1 MGLKELRSQS
11 KRICFVLNKMSLVVI
26 VGVLILAII
35 LLVVNL
41 IYISLALY
49 SLGIENIFRTLEEF
63 LEGKNK
69 ESAEAEEYL
78 FFASEVSGA
87 MLAILIVVVILL
99 IVAAVFLAP
108 EEGIAA
114 IGLGGAE
121 AVGAAGAEVGAEA
134 VGAEAGGSLFSSGFR
149 FVGGFIDD
157 ILIFVVIIIVFASIA
172 SGILCSLAANSI
184 RNSSSY
190 RKGKSGYRTAF
201 NYAVIAAIAGFGVIG
216 VVILGTI
223 ALYIFR
229 YWEKREAQQ
238 RLQTE
243 IRGFLT
249 EQRLEQQQRVPPAP
263 IVEQPRPTAT
273 LIAAP
278 SRIPRQERAIGRE
291 EAVATRRVPPRPES
305 KAGPMTEREAPPRT
319 TTTSS
324 GRRLRRT
331 TRA

>member
-1 MGLKELRSQS
+1 
-11 KRICFVLNKMSLVVI
+11 MSLVVI

-41 IYISLALY
+41 FYISLALY
-49 SLGIENIFRTLEEF
+49 SLGVENLFRTIEEF
-63 LEGKNK
+63 LEGRNK

-78 FFASEVSGA
+78 FYASAVSA
-87 MLAILIVVVILL
+87 SMLAILVIVVVLL

-108 EEGIAA
+108 EEGVAA

-134 VGAEAGGSLFSSGFR
+134 VGAEAGGSLFSSAFR

-184 RNSSSY
+184 RNSSSF
-190 RKGKSGYRTAF
+190 RKGTSGYRTAF
-201 NYAVIAAIAGFGVIG
+201 NYAVIAAVAGFGVIG

-249 EQRLEQQQRVPPAP
+249 EQRLERQQQLPATPAVPEPTPTAGIIAALTPAARR
-263 IVEQPRPTAT
+263 EAAPTAT
-273 LIAAP
+273 TMEP
-278 SRIPRQERAIGRE
+278 TTERAAAAEPAAERRVEEPTAPRE
-291 EAVATRRVPPRPES
+291 EPAATRR
-305 KAGPMTEREAPPRT
+305 A

-324 GRRLRRT
+324 RRRLRRT
-331 TRA
+331 SQR